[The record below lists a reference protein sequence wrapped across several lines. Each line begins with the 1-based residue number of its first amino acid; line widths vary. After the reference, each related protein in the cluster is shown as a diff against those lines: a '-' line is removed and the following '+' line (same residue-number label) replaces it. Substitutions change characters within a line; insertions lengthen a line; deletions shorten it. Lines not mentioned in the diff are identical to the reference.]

1 MRLRL
6 LVLAALLAM
15 LVVPSSVQARHAAP
29 APKVRASAWSSIAQA
44 LDRPA
49 GVARTAANTN
59 PATFTDASNDGGTAP
74 DIRTVV
80 VSNDAAGKYTFR
92 INVGQ
97 LTLPSNV
104 LILILMDTDQ
114 NAATGNTGADYA
126 FVCDESNGSF
136 ALLQWNG
143 SNFVGAAAST
153 FSVTDDSTGVTASF
167 NKSDIGNSSAMNFV
181 VISAEGGQ
189 IAAGHTDFAPDSG
202 VWNYAQGGAA
212 ALTLTASSARAPR
225 TVKAGKS
232 FIVVMLAARSDT
244 GEYVNDEIGGATSC
258 KATVAGKAVKLL
270 GAGFVE
276 STNPE
281 LAACQFRAP
290 KSAKRKTIRGSITVT
305 LQGVSVKKTFSVRVT

>member
-6 LVLAALLAM
+6 LVLAALLAT
-15 LVVPSSVQARHAAP
+15 LIVPSSVQARHAAP
-29 APKVRASAWSSIAQA
+29 TPNVGASGWSSLAQA

-49 GVARTAANTN
+49 RIARTVANAN
-59 PATFTDASNDGGTAP
+59 PATFTDTSNDAGTAP

-80 VSNDAAGKYTFR
+80 VSNDAGGKYTFR

-114 NAATGNTGADYA
+114 NAATGNAGADYVFA
-126 FVCDESNGSF
+126 CDESDGSF
-136 ALLQWNG
+136 ALLKWNG
-143 SNFVGAAAST
+143 TTFAAVPSST

-181 VISAEGGQ
+181 VASVEGGQ
-189 IAAGHTDFAPDSG
+189 VAPGHTDLAPDSG
-202 VWNYAQGGAA
+202 VWNYAQGAAA

-225 TVKAGKS
+225 TVKAGKT

-258 KATVAGKAVKLL
+258 KATVAGKPVKLL

-276 STNPE
+276 ATSPE
-281 LAACQFRAP
+281 LAGCQFRAP
-290 KSAKRKTIRGSITVT
+290 KNAKRKTIRGSITVT
-305 LQGVSVKKTFSVRVT
+305 FQDVSVTKTFSVRVT